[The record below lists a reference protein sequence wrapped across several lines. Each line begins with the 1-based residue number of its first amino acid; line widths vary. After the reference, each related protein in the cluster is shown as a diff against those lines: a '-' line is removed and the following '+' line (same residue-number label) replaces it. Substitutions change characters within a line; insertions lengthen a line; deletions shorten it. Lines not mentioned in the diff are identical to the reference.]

1 MMRSIGFPLC
11 WLGWLLVIDD
21 WFLSW
26 LGYRRLSVHDVLIVF
41 YCLITYT
48 VRYYAHFCMFA
59 VSVLN

>member
-26 LGYRRLSVHDVLIVF
+26 LGYQRLSVHDVLIVS
-41 YCLITYT
+41 I
-48 VRYYAHFCMFA
+48 V
-59 VSVLN
+59 